1 MSRLRPKQPRI
12 RLEVFPY
19 KQLRMRV
26 LRRDGWR
33 CQDCGATT
41 NLQVHHIQTRGRLGH
56 DCAENLI
63 TLCAGCHKRQH
74 KGNSNHFLAEQET

>member
-1 MSRLRPKQPRI
+1 MSRLRPKQPRM
-12 RLEVFPY
+12 RLEVVPY

-33 CQDCGATT
+33 CQDCGVTT
-41 NLQVHHIQTRGRLGH
+41 NLQVHHKQTRGRLGH

-63 TLCAGCHKRQH
+63 TLCVGCHERQH
-74 KGNSNHFLAEQET
+74 KRNSNHFLAEQET